1 MNQITISGNQFALYT
16 PKKDYFTPDD
26 HSEIEQLKK
35 STGRDVAVDGSGL
48 DYISAGDA
56 RRLNKRG
63 NVIVNPKPGLEQKLS
78 IYNNTGIP
86 VQSVSITG
94 QGFDGMA

>member
-1 MNQITISGNQFALYT
+1 VNQITISGNQFALYT
-16 PKKDYFTPDD
+16 PKKEYFTPED

-35 STGRDVAVDGSGL
+35 STGQNVAVDGSGL

-56 RRLNKRG
+56 RRLNNRG
-63 NVIVNPKPGLEQKLS
+63 NVIVNPKPVLEQKLT

-86 VQSVSITG
+86 VQTAAVNG